1 MRKIGSKF
9 NSRATAQGPQKLGGF
24 KSCICV
30 LHRHGSENAR
40 TACFCWRRENMK
52 KRDLGRGPLWRRGK
66 CLLQVWF
73 NQLDLCDS
81 ATSSGS
87 HKKPV
92 SAPDRN
98 TRGESPRWTTWSWL
112 TAAPIRAAS
121 LVPLRVLGR
130 RGPWSRP
137 WSTVAS
143 LLCLCYH
150 PSPEQA
156 GMYVSL
162 AWRIPIVNVPT
173 KRIDR

>member
-1 MRKIGSKF
+1 MHIVLCRAVDEDV
-9 NSRATAQGPQKLGGF
+9 RWATAQGPQKLGGF

-30 LHRHGSENAR
+30 LHRHGSESAQ

-73 NQLDLCDS
+73 NQLYLCDS
-81 ATSSGS
+81 ATSSRS

-92 SAPDRN
+92 STPDRN

-121 LVPLRVLGR
+121 LVPLCVLGR
-130 RGPWSRP
+130 
-137 WSTVAS
+137 
-143 LLCLCYH
+143 
-150 PSPEQA
+150 
-156 GMYVSL
+156 
-162 AWRIPIVNVPT
+162 
-173 KRIDR
+173 